1 MKKISIIKWITSIF
15 KNMKPV
21 SSKKKRQG
29 HFFYKIDIVRDEES
43 LLSKILGGAK

>member
-1 MKKISIIKWITSIF
+1 MKKLSIIQWITSIF

-29 HFFYKIDIVRDEES
+29 HLFDKINIVRDEES
-43 LLSKILGGAK
+43 LLSKILRGAK